1 VLPSDYSRILAD
13 GVQALRDVEI
23 ELRAR
28 AERQTDAPDLWLA
41 VRDVSTLA
49 GRLRESD
56 DWAWQT
62 GFADIELS
70 PADLRVLTALLE
82 PGASD
87 SPYRDAAA
95 APPLDRHTA
104 IRSLHDFLARYMA
117 GDFELEDTET
127 CRPTDDAPAS

>member
-13 GVQALRDVEI
+13 GVQALRAAEI
-23 ELRAR
+23 ELRAL
-28 AERQTDAPDLWLA
+28 AERQADAPEVWLA
-41 VRDVSTLA
+41 VRGVSTLA

-62 GFADIELS
+62 GFAVIELS
-70 PADLRVLTALLE
+70 PADLRELTALLE

-87 SPYRDAAA
+87 SPYRDDAA

-104 IRSLHDFLARYMA
+104 IRSLHDFLGRYITRH
-117 GDFELEDTET
+117 FELEDAET
-127 CRPTDDAPAS
+127 YGPTDDAPAS